1 MVTDEQV
8 RLLRQKRMDGKSQEA
23 AAAAAGMSVRT
34 ARTWERGALPS
45 QTKQERDWRTRSD
58 PFAGVWEEVVEPLL
72 RRDEDRVLQ
81 APTILELLEQQHPGR
96 FSAGQ
101 LRTLQRRVRDWRALH
116 GPDREVFFEQV
127 HPPGREAQI
136 DFTHAAELGV
146 TLAGV
151 PFPHLLFEF
160 VLSFS
165 SWRWVC
171 LASSETYEALMEGI
185 QGALWALGGS
195 PEVIRSD
202 NLSAATHELKRSGGR
217 GLTDRFAALLGH
229 YGLRSTRIHP
239 GRSHENGVAE
249 QAHHRLKSAL
259 AQALVIRGSRD
270 FGSVADYEQFVQEV
284 VDRLNRRGQGK
295 LDEERSHLRALP
307 AKRLPAYTVYRVKV
321 HKWSTIR
328 VSNRTYSVPSRLR
341 GHEVEARQH
350 AREIEIFYQ
359 GKLVERMPRLRGGD
373 NHRIDYRHVI
383 WSLVRKPGAFAR
395 YRFREELFPTTTFR
409 EAYDALTRF
418 RGERADIEYVRV
430 LHLAASTMESTVEA
444 VLRRLLDAGGAFD
457 YTTVRDLAAPV
468 RPSIP
473 ELATPEVPDLQI
485 YDALLAEAIR

>member
-1 MVTDEQV
+1 
-8 RLLRQKRMDGKSQEA
+8 
-23 AAAAAGMSVRT
+23 
-34 ARTWERGALPS
+34 
-45 QTKQERDWRTRSD
+45 
-58 PFAGVWEEVVEPLL
+58 
-72 RRDEDRVLQ
+72 
-81 APTILELLEQQHPGR
+81 
-96 FSAGQ
+96 
-101 LRTLQRRVRDWRALH
+101 
-116 GPDREVFFEQV
+116 
-127 HPPGREAQI
+127 
-136 DFTHAAELGV
+136 
-146 TLAGV
+146 
-151 PFPHLLFEF
+151 
-160 VLSFS
+160 
-165 SWRWVC
+165 
-171 LASSETYEALMEGI
+171 
-185 QGALWALGGS
+185 
-195 PEVIRSD
+195 
-202 NLSAATHELKRSGGR
+202 
-217 GLTDRFAALLGH
+217 
-229 YGLRSTRIHP
+229 
-239 GRSHENGVAE
+239 
-249 QAHHRLKSAL
+249 
-259 AQALVIRGSRD
+259 VIRGSRD